1 MFLFRVYAH
10 ADWKGRPTQTTAF
23 RVIVDETNN
32 TPERID
38 RNELWASVF
47 LKPTRAPK
55 ILGSFRSIDEAIAA
69 MDSDV
74 RSIMID
80 DLLEERAI
88 SMGSEE
94 PTPDA
99 DHCLTLLSELSV
111 KTDSEI
117 KELWCKIGRW
127 EMEQDGRK
135 SRSLIYDRD
144 SEFSS
149 FVYHLLDD
157 NHEPVQGWS
166 I

>member
-10 ADWKGRPTQTTAF
+10 ADWKGRPTQ
-23 RVIVDETNN
+23 I
-32 TPERID
+32 
-38 RNELWASVF
+38 L
-47 LKPTRAPK
+47 K
-55 ILGSFRSIDEAIAA
+55 ILGSFRSIDEAITA

-88 SMGSEE
+88 SMDSEE
-94 PTPDA
+94 PTHDA
-99 DHCLTLLSELSV
+99 DTCLTLLSELSV

-127 EMEQDGRK
+127 EMEQGGRK
-135 SRSLIYDRD
+135 SRSLVYNRD
-144 SEFSS
+144 GEFSS